1 MLGLQSRFMS
11 LLLFFFVLFCFV
23 FFSLSFCF
31 FFSVKITNEDLKLK
45 NCFEQKVVLT
55 NISVTFK
62 LTYTSLIVVQMPKR
76 KDSNAVHFTGKRP
89 YK

>member
-11 LLLFFFVLFCFV
+11 LLLLVLFCFV
-23 FFSLSFCF
+23 FFFSVF
-31 FFSVKITNEDLKLK
+31 FFSVKITNDDLKLK
-45 NCFEQKVVLT
+45 SCFEQKVVLT